1 MKSERGKEGLKLNN
15 ILLKS
20 DRNSKRPIIIAFC
33 GIDGSGKT
41 TQILELK
48 KNLEQQGL
56 NIQTTKVE
64 FHNLEVL
71 YKLSDD
77 MFGDPYL
84 YGKLPADVVRL
95 GIAYDFAYHYLSLE
109 KEWGDVDVLLCDRHK
124 TCFLA
129 YGKAYGVTDF
139 TWIKKIMDMVIDP
152 DLIFYFDT
160 DISTSNERLKER
172 TEKQMRIDEQPDHL
186 QDVKSAYE
194 FFLNEQSNVMKIN
207 GNLEIKQI
215 SKLIEKRAIETIKN
229 MFG

>member
-1 MKSERGKEGLKLNN
+1 M
-15 ILLKS
+15 
-20 DRNSKRPIIIAFC
+20 AFC

-56 NIQTTKVE
+56 NVQTTKVK
-64 FHNLEVL
+64 FHDLEVL

-109 KEWGDVDVLLCDRHK
+109 K
-124 TCFLA
+124 
-129 YGKAYGVTDF
+129 
-139 TWIKKIMDMVIDP
+139 
-152 DLIFYFDT
+152 
-160 DISTSNERLKER
+160 
-172 TEKQMRIDEQPDHL
+172 QMRTDEQPGHL

-194 FFLNEQSNVMKIN
+194 FFLNEQSNVMRIN

-215 SKLIEKRAIETIKN
+215 SNLIEKRAMETIKN
-229 MFG
+229 IVKP